1 MDGTTIA
8 LIIAATVGW
17 LIVATFVGI
26 VIGKFIKRADR
37 WL

>member
-1 MDGTTIA
+1 MLIIIIA
-8 LIIAATVGW
+8 LAGW